1 MNKST
6 NNVDIEKF
14 KVDKKTQIK
23 VVLLCIITGIAF
35 GFMAVWLFGNSA
47 GVPVS
52 FEFDEE
58 ITSIV
63 LVQDTDGINSK
74 ATRSDIYFVEGD
86 SFSVYSDSVNG
97 KETLE
102 CEVVDGVLTITLDT
116 AKNMLPDFFSSDKS
130 TITVTVPSG
139 TVLDETII
147 KADLAYIEIDTI
159 DLGYFELVSDE
170 VVMYV
175 FDSNMTETKI
185 VNNIGNIYVY
195 DSNIGGLT
203 FNGGTTNPE
212 FKYCTFDSFDVY
224 IAFGNILVDEAYIT
238 EANLVADMG
247 YVDMTNITLTGDFD
261 AYADYGAVVLSLVG
275 NVEDFILDAS
285 IMESGKYYLDENLAE
300 GEDSSLQQLTIATY
314 IGDIDVSFVG

>member
-6 NNVDIEKF
+6 NDVDIDKF

-23 VVLLCIITGIAF
+23 VVILCVVTAVVF
-35 GFMAVWLFGNSA
+35 GFMAVWLFGNSS

-63 LVQDTDGINSK
+63 LVQDTDGVNSK
-74 ATRSDIYFVEGD
+74 ATRSDINFVIGD
-86 SFSVYSDSVNG
+86 SFSVYSDSGNG
-97 KETLE
+97 KEELA

-130 TITVTVPSG
+130 TITITVAAGSE
-139 TVLDETII
+139 LESTII
-147 KADLAYIEIDTI
+147 KADLAYIEIDSI

-185 VNNIGNIYVY
+185 VNNIGNIYAY
-195 DSNIGGLT
+195 DSNLGAFT

-212 FKYCTFDSFDVY
+212 FKSCTFDSFDVY
-224 IAFGNILVDEAYIT
+224 IAFGNILVDDATIE
-238 EANLVADMG
+238 EVNLTADMG
-247 YVDMTNITLTGDFD
+247 YVDMTNITLAGNFYT
-261 AYADYGAVVLSLVG
+261 YADYGAVVLSLVG
-275 NVEDFILDAS
+275 NAEDFILDAY

-300 GEDSSLQQLTIATY
+300 GEDSSLQQITISTY